1 MAEVA
6 AAVFPI
12 ALPIAFL
19 LLQGAVLVLWPA
31 LAGKVVNVFMVAA
44 PLLAAAAALW
54 RGRAEAQPARRGWW
68 LVAAAL
74 AVWAVGALLN
84 LRHEMVLGRAN
95 EMYPDSMLAFNLA
108 AVPIIFLF
116 ASEWRPAG
124 RRLVRGVDAVLALAL
139 GCTHFRFT
147 WVMLISSA
155 VPDAAGVAAMI
166 LIVWLYDA
174 QNLFLVAAALVRW
187 AAAVDD
193 RERDLFRAIVAC
205 AVVYL
210 AIGFY
215 NNHYLAGDPAIGP
228 EAALIV
234 TGAFALLAVFALL
247 GPAVAAMR
255 RPNPRLVRAVRSASP
270 LFLAGALLLVSLFL
284 IRVDYLAG
292 TAGILIAV
300 VCQGLRS
307 TVAQVRG
314 NERDDPLLRDRSE
327 LQAIAWTDALTGI
340 ANRRYLD
347 HALGGAL
354 SQQRAAGQP
363 LSVLMIDI
371 DHFKLLNDRFGHPAG
386 DACLRAVAQAL
397 RQALVRPG
405 DVLARYGGEEFFAL
419 LHEADPAGALVV
431 AERLRA
437 AVEALRID
445 NPDSPAKVVT
455 VSIGAASASLAG
467 PVTAAGL
474 IAAADKSLYEAKG
487 SGRNQIG
494 GLAAA
499 LA

>member
-1 MAEVA
+1 MADLVA
-6 AAVFPI
+6 AACRFAFPV

-19 LLQGAVLVLWPA
+19 LLQGAVLTLWPA
-31 LAGKVVNVFMVAA
+31 LAGKVAYMFMVMA
-44 PLLAAAAALW
+44 PLLAAGAALW
-54 RGRAEAQPARRGWW
+54 RARAETQPARRGWW

-74 AVWAVGALLN
+74 AVWALGAFLN
-84 LRHEMVLGRAN
+84 LWHELVLGRAN

-108 AVPIIFLF
+108 AVPITFLL

-124 RRLVRGVDAVLALAL
+124 HRLVRSVDAVLALAL
-139 GCTHFRFT
+139 ACAYFRFT
-147 WVMLISSA
+147 WAMLNSSGA
-155 VPDAAGVAAMI
+155 PDAAGVKAM
-166 LIVWLYDA
+166 VWLYDA
-174 QNLFLVAAALVRW
+174 QNLVLAAAALVRW
-187 AAAVDD
+187 AAAADE
-193 RERDLFRAIVAC
+193 RERDLFRAIAAY

-215 NNHYLAGDPAIGP
+215 NNHFLAGDPAIGP

-234 TGAFALLAVFALL
+234 TGAFALLAVFALF

-284 IRVDYLAG
+284 IRVDYLSG
-292 TAGILIAV
+292 TVCILLAV

-307 TVAQVRG
+307 TVVQVRG
-314 NERDDPLLRDRSE
+314 IERGDRLQRDRSE

-371 DHFKLLNDRFGHPAG
+371 DHFKRLNDRFGHPAG

-397 RQALVRPG
+397 RLALVRPG
-405 DVLARYGGEEFFAL
+405 DVLARQ
-419 LHEADPAGALVV
+419 EAD
-431 AERLRA
+431 
-437 AVEALRID
+437 
-445 NPDSPAKVVT
+445 
-455 VSIGAASASLAG
+455 
-467 PVTAAGL
+467 GL
-474 IAAADKSLYEAKG
+474 
-487 SGRNQIG
+487 
-494 GLAAA
+494 
-499 LA
+499 

>member
-1 MAEVA
+1 MADLVA
-6 AAVFPI
+6 AACRFAFPV

-19 LLQGAVLVLWPA
+19 LLQGAVLALWPA
-31 LAGKVVNVFMVAA
+31 LAGKVACVFMVMA

-54 RGRAEAQPARRGWW
+54 RVRAEAQPARRGWG
-68 LVAAAL
+68 LVAGSIGI
-74 AVWAVGALLN
+74 WAVGALLN
-84 LRHEMVLGRAN
+84 LWHELVLGRAN

-108 AVPIIFLF
+108 AVPITFLL

-124 RRLVRGVDAVLALAL
+124 HRLIRSVDAVLALAL
-139 GCTHFRFT
+139 ACAYFRFT
-147 WVMLISSA
+147 WAVLNSSGA
-155 VPDAAGVAAMI
+155 PDAAGVAAM
-166 LIVWLYDA
+166 VWMVRLCDA
-174 QNLFLVAAALVRW
+174 HNLVLAAAALVRW
-187 AAAVDD
+187 GAAADA
-193 RERDLFRAIVAC
+193 RERDLFRAIAAY

-228 EAALIV
+228 EAGLIV

-247 GPAVAAMR
+247 GPPVAAVP

-284 IRVDYLAG
+284 IRVDYLSG

-314 NERDDPLLRDRSE
+314 IERGDRLQRDRSE

-354 SQQRAAGQP
+354 SPNFEPP
-363 LSVLMIDI
+363 L
-371 DHFKLLNDRFGHPAG
+371 N
-386 DACLRAVAQAL
+386 
-397 RQALVRPG
+397 
-405 DVLARYGGEEFFAL
+405 
-419 LHEADPAGALVV
+419 
-431 AERLRA
+431 
-437 AVEALRID
+437 
-445 NPDSPAKVVT
+445 
-455 VSIGAASASLAG
+455 ASA
-467 PVTAAGL
+467 
-474 IAAADKSLYEAKG
+474 
-487 SGRNQIG
+487 RRH
-494 GLAAA
+494 
-499 LA
+499 